1 MITNVGLQDRLI
13 RMTIGLF
20 FLIIGLNN
28 GITTLWGIILAVV
41 GLVAVV
47 TGAVSFCPAY
57 KIIGFNSKDS
67 EQFS

>member
-1 MITNVGLQDRLI
+1 MITNVGMQDRLI
-13 RMTIGLF
+13 RITIGLF

-47 TGAVSFCPAY
+47 TGAISFCPAY
-57 KIIGFNSKDS
+57 KIIGFKTKDS
-67 EQFS
+67 E

>member
-57 KIIGFNSKDS
+57 Y
-67 EQFS
+67 ERY

>member
-67 EQFS
+67 E